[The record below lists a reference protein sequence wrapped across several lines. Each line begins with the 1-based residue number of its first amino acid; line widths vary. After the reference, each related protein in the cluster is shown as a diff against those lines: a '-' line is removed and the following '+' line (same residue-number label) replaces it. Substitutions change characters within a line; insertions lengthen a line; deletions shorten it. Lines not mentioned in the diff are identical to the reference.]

1 MAKPKKSYVPNVATV
16 KISNPAWHIFV
27 PRSTT
32 PSLPSRILT
41 EMQFPGQAPAF
52 QGFKGS
58 RKSTPFAAQ
67 MAAES
72 AAKAAM
78 EHGMKSV
85 EVMVKG
91 PGASAKQPSVPF
103 KLQGLKLTLLKT

>member
-41 EMQFPGQAPAF
+41 EMQFPGQAPAAKDLKVPVSPLHS
-52 QGFKGS
+52 Q
-58 RKSTPFAAQ
+58 RKWRLNQQLKQLWSTA
-67 MAAES
+67 
-72 AAKAAM
+72 
-78 EHGMKSV
+78 
-85 EVMVKG
+85 
-91 PGASAKQPSVPF
+91 
-103 KLQGLKLTLLKT
+103 